1 MWLYGPASDSQRS
14 HHQNIGVYAS
24 WLDSLPDKQEV
35 LGSSPRAPTI
45 RILFTA
51 SKQSRDIKSHHK
63 GASSLYLPFILLLSS
78 AVEQRTVNP
87 LVLSSNLRG
96 AANSRWFLRKLVSG
110 YKAILPARAEAVKQI
125 SGVSNAKVP
134 LVMEM

>member
-1 MWLYGPASDSQRS
+1 MVTNVGKCNSPLFSSFVSYGVIGVAVAREIVALQGTDHPRDFPP
-14 HHQNIGVYAS
+14 NIGVYAS

-51 SKQSRDIKSHHK
+51 SKQSRDRKSHHK

-78 AVEQRTVNP
+78 AVEQQTVNL

-96 AANSRWFLRKLVSG
+96 AANCGW
-110 YKAILPARAEAVKQI
+110 
-125 SGVSNAKVP
+125 
-134 LVMEM
+134 